1 MHLQNPEIKWKPSP
15 KLHTLPPQNPASYI
29 TWGDGVEEKKAR
41 TIAPPT
47 LVNLALPRP
56 TPIPGE
62 GGKAGEKATGAGLK
76 RGGVVV
82 PGDRKRRKKLLPLCP
97 PPPTAPSGPRGPA
110 NRMDVGA
117 GKTGSERRHQPRF
130 SLASWERRPCPKT
143 DPLSLGKALEQ
154 GGRKPRSESY
164 REYFLLESLFG
175 VICFDNKRLEKK
187 SSPVPLSTLWKQ
199 QLLETG
205 PVNFPAMHDPS
216 AQTPVR
222 ATGARHQLGAEPG
235 PAPVPLSSHPTSA
248 GAALTRHPPGRR
260 ESPQVQYRRGPGA
273 GGQGLWTP
281 CAHLLRRW
289 GPRRWE
295 NVRSAPTVGQAG
307 RRQ

>member
-1 MHLQNPEIKWKPSP
+1 
-15 KLHTLPPQNPASYI
+15 
-29 TWGDGVEEKKAR
+29 
-41 TIAPPT
+41 
-47 LVNLALPRP
+47 
-56 TPIPGE
+56 
-62 GGKAGEKATGAGLK
+62 
-76 RGGVVV
+76 
-82 PGDRKRRKKLLPLCP
+82 
-97 PPPTAPSGPRGPA
+97 
-110 NRMDVGA
+110 MDVGA

-130 SLASWERRPCPKT
+130 SLASWEWRPCPKT

-154 GGRKPRSESY
+154 GGRKPRSESC

-260 ESPQVQYRRGPGA
+260 ESPQSEPWDADEQGKVSLASVGARVGDAASGELHGPQVRRDPTA
-273 GGQGLWTP
+273 T
-281 CAHLLRRW
+281 CAHPSPPFSDLQLTQPPAQSARTSRPLSGRAQGSQRAPCRRCRVALPGSRPHLPRDGGDRPLGRLPPFPRPSDPCPDRPHLRVEPGR
-289 GPRRWE
+289 
-295 NVRSAPTVGQAG
+295 AG
-307 RRQ
+307 